1 MKVLLTHRF
10 FWPDTAP
17 YALMLRA
24 IGDAL
29 AEAGHE
35 IHVLSSI
42 PSYRND
48 LKVDAKP
55 RQERLGALNVK
66 RIWVFSDE
74 KRNSLRRLAN
84 VALYS
89 FALFVAILRQR
100 PDLVSAS
107 TFPPVIAAWSAS
119 LAARL
124 TGARF
129 VYHMQDIHPE
139 VSQLS
144 GGALGSGLPMRL
156 LLWLDN
162 QTLRRSD
169 AIVVLS
175 GDMANS
181 LHARGLDPLPIHV
194 INNLSLET
202 AGGEAIEPPTEL
214 RKPEGKR
221 RVIFAGNLGRFQQL
235 PLLADGV
242 SRLFDTYPDLELF
255 FLGDGTALREL
266 EERWE
271 GHAQVSFAGF
281 LPFDQAKVLI
291 EEADIGLVSLLPGI
305 YRVAYPS
312 KVLSYMG
319 LGLPM
324 LALVEPESELAKS
337 LRQGG
342 VGAVPDTHTPEAIA
356 AALKDLLEGHIT
368 SDTVQAWHETFAG
381 RTQILSRWCALVQG
395 LKRR

>member
-1 MKVLLTHRF
+1 MKILLTHRY

-17 YALMLRA
+17 YALMLRS
-24 IGDAL
+24 IGAAM

-35 IHVLSSI
+35 VHVLSSM
-42 PSYRND
+42 PSYRADANAD
-48 LKVDAKP
+48 LTP
-55 RQERLGALNVK
+55 RQERLDDLNVN
-66 RIWVFSDE
+66 RIWVFGDE
-74 KRNSLRRLAN
+74 KRNPIRRLAN
-84 VALYS
+84 LVLYS
-89 FALFVAILRQR
+89 WALFVTILRQR

-144 GGALGSGLPMRL
+144 GGALGRGLPMRL
-156 LLWLDN
+156 LRWLDN
-162 QTLRRSD
+162 QTLRRSA

-175 GDMANS
+175 EDMANS
-181 LHARGLDPLPIHV
+181 LHARGLGPLPIHI
-194 INNLSLET
+194 INNLSLDA
-202 AGGEAIEPPTEL
+202 AGGDAIQPPAEL

-242 SRLFDTYPDLELF
+242 SRLFDTHPDLELF

-266 EERWE
+266 EARWG

-312 KVLSYMG
+312 KVLSYAG

-324 LALVEPESELAKS
+324 LALVEPESELARS
-337 LRQGG
+337 LLQGRA
-342 VGAVPDTHTPEAIA
+342 GAVPDAHTPEAIA
-356 AALKDLLEGHIT
+356 AALKDLLERHIT
-368 SDTVQAWHETFAG
+368 RDTVLAWHETIAA
-381 RTQILSRWCALVQG
+381 RTQILSRWRALLQG
-395 LKRR
+395 LERR

>member
-1 MKVLLTHRF
+1 MKLLLTHRF

-17 YALMLRA
+17 YAVMLRA

-35 IHVLSSI
+35 VHVMSSI
-42 PSYRND
+42 PSYRAN
-48 LKVDAKP
+48 AKAGVKP
-55 RQERLGALNVK
+55 SQERLGAVNVK

-74 KRNSLRRLAN
+74 RRNPLRRLAN

-89 FALFVAILRQR
+89 WALFVTILRQR

-144 GGALGSGLPMRL
+144 GGTLGRGLPMRVL
-156 LLWLDN
+156 RWLDN

-175 GDMANS
+175 EDMANS
-181 LHARGLDPLPIHV
+181 LCARGLDPLPIHV
-194 INNLSLET
+194 INNLSLDI
-202 AGGEAIEPPTEL
+202 AGGEAVQPPAEL
-214 RKPEGKR
+214 RKRGGKR

-235 PLLADGV
+235 PLLAEGV
-242 SRLFDTYPDLELF
+242 SRLFDTHLDLELF

-312 KVLSYMG
+312 KVLSYAA

-342 VGAVPDTHTPEAIA
+342 VGAVPDAHTPDAIA
-356 AALKDLLEGHIT
+356 VALKDLLERQVT
-368 SDTVQAWHETFAG
+368 PEEVQTWHETIAG
-381 RTQILSRWCALVQG
+381 RTQILSSWRALMQG
-395 LKRR
+395 LGRQ